1 MTDLLPVKVP
11 AKKPKDQN
19 GKECQEY
26 EFEVLSQGGQRY
38 IKKRQYFIR
47 KEKENSLVYSFASV
61 RNERDLEI
69 CPAIL

>member
-1 MTDLLPVKVP
+1 VTDLLPVKVS
-11 AKKPKDQN
+11 AKKPKNQN

-47 KEKENSLVYSFASV
+47 KENENSIGYSFT
-61 RNERDLEI
+61 LTKG
-69 CPAIL
+69 